1 MENFSKIVKIL
12 AALIFIIVMINLI
25 YNYVLNQTQ
34 PTNFELL
41 TIMLLSFNLYSND

>member
-12 AALIFIIVMINLI
+12 SALIFTIVMINII
-25 YNYVLNQTQ
+25 YNYALNQTQ

-41 TIMLLSFNLYSND
+41 TIMLLSFSLYSKD